1 MAKEYWNIKESELDD
16 YHVRIVR
23 RNISSSFIIE
33 GSVGSDKSV
42 LALYRCRWY
51 FYITSIR
58 LLMGKVL
65 TNKIAATLLLLFFLN
80 SSAQSTKPQLPR
92 KEFRVNL
99 ETVMYQKLIETSSN
113 GGSSFNS
120 RDAPSGILS
129 ISNYYRLKHNFAIE
143 PSIGITVIPY
153 NYNYDVKLEPNHPMY
168 KNRSVLSHNSYEFA
182 LPSSKVGLF
191 ISKEFYLKNMLNIFT
206 GLGINLN
213 TYPTYLFESGVSYN
227 IDDNQPDSSFRLF
240 QLTLSD
246 EGHTRAYWSNLTY
259 SGKVGFSKRNSKG
272 NGYSISLV
280 FNLQPNT
287 IGTGNYYFDQGSYI
301 ESGTIKWKNS
311 YYGFCFSKSFN
322 RDK

>member
-65 TNKIAATLLLLFFLN
+65 INKIAATLLLLFFLN
-80 SSAQSTKPQLPR
+80 SSAQSTKSQLPR

-143 PSIGITVIPY
+143 TSIGLTVIPY
-153 NYNYDVKLEPNHPMY
+153 NYNFDIELETDHPLY
-168 KNRSVLSHNSYEFA
+168 SENQKTLSGSSYEYA
-182 LPSSKVGLF
+182 LPSPKIG
-191 ISKEFYLKNMLNIFT
+191 ISVIREFNLTNSTNIFAE
-206 GLGINLN
+206 LGVNWNL
-213 TYPTYLFESGVSYN
+213 YPTYEFQYGESFGVLEGSQK
-227 IDDNQPDSSFRLF
+227 DRSFRLF

-259 SGKVGFSKRNSKG
+259 SGKVGFSK
-272 NGYSISLV
+272 
-280 FNLQPNT
+280 
-287 IGTGNYYFDQGSYI
+287 
-301 ESGTIKWKNS
+301 
-311 YYGFCFSKSFN
+311 
-322 RDK
+322 